1 MKPPHNVKSAMN
13 MQEHKPTV
21 AKAKSPNLPT
31 SSVSPGLQIEDVK
44 SNGQVSNKLND
55 DIHGLNKRIENLDIE
70 QATPTVSADSPV
82 STSTE
87 GASEAD
93 GILKTEGSIEDDQT
107 QLSNSSTKP
116 TSFDS
121 KSMASVTTFAMDEKD
136 SLRPDDSASVKAA
149 EEEESFSG
157 PASAA
162 PSSRVGSEAGVRPFR
177 DQFREISV
185 QRNATAI
192 APGIS
197 RFQDGSIQIP
207 PGIPG
212 QPIPSHIPGTDA
224 FQNGG
229 NPLGFPNQPDEKLL
243 EAMNTPKDRLFLLQ
257 LEQKIVAFIK
267 ESKYVVNPP
276 PVTLLTWPGI
286 QGRYP

>member
-1 MKPPHNVKSAMN
+1 MAPPHNAKSTMN
-13 MQEHKPTV
+13 LQENKHVP
-21 AKAKSPNLPT
+21 AKAKSSNLPT
-31 SSVSPGLQIEDVK
+31 TSVPSTTQNEDVK
-44 SNGQVSNKLND
+44 INGQAPNEMND
-55 DIHGLNKRIENLDIE
+55 DIHVLNKKIENLKIE
-70 QATPTVSADSPV
+70 QAAPIMSAYSPV
-82 STSTE
+82 SISTE

-93 GILKTEGSIEDDQT
+93 GILKNEGSLEDDQT

-177 DQFREISV
+177 DQLREISV

-192 APGIS
+192 ATGIS
-197 RFQDGSIQIP
+197 RFNDSSIQIP

-212 QPIPSHIPGTDA
+212 QTMPPSIPGPES
-224 FQNGG
+224 FQNNG
-229 NPLGFPNQPDEKLL
+229 NSLGFPSQPDEKLL

-257 LEQKIVAFIK
+257 LEQKIIAFIK
-267 ESKYVVNPP
+267 ESK
-276 PVTLLTWPGI
+276 
-286 QGRYP
+286 